1 MASLPHHYPHLS
13 LHLADRSLTPLVS
26 SSSPSPS
33 SPSSSLRHDAL
44 ARLASSALGVHDA
57 ASRLGLGAPQRVLVE
72 YGPRGP
78 LLIQTF
84 LDPATA
90 GAIAPGVPAASG
102 RPPREA
108 ATASTVAAAA
118 ATAGPLGGGTD
129 SLGTARRAVNGDYD
143 HRDDGDQ
150 RAAYETPHT
159 DDQVHGDE
167 AEPDALPPDVPPML
181 LGVIL
186 APSPD
191 EYSSARRATVRLE
204 RIGRQIQESWVAEG
218 DQPRP

>member
-1 MASLPHHYPHLS
+1 MANLPHHYPQLS
-13 LHLADRSLTPLVS
+13 LHLADRSLTPLVTSSSPS
-26 SSSPSPS
+26 SSSPS
-33 SPSSSLRHDAL
+33 SSSRHDAL

-90 GAIAPGVPAASG
+90 GAIAPGAPAGSG
-102 RPPREA
+102 RPQR
-108 ATASTVAAAA
+108 AA
-118 ATAGPLGGGTD
+118 ATAAAGPSSGGVD
-129 SLGTARRAVNGDYD
+129 SSPGMARRAVNGDYD
-143 HRDDGDQ
+143 RRDDGDQ

-159 DDQVHGDE
+159 DDQAHDNE
-167 AEPDALPPDVPPML
+167 TEPDALPPDVPPML
-181 LGVIL
+181 LGVII

>member
-1 MASLPHHYPHLS
+1 MASLPHHYPQLS
-13 LHLADRSLTPLVS
+13 LHLADRSLTPLVTSSSPS
-26 SSSPSPS
+26 SSSPS
-33 SPSSSLRHDAL
+33 SSSRHDAL

-90 GAIAPGVPAASG
+90 GAIAPRRPGRQWPAPAGSSNSG
-102 RPPREA
+102 
-108 ATASTVAAAA
+108 
-118 ATAGPLGGGTD
+118 G
-129 SLGTARRAVNGDYD
+129 RRAVNGDYD
-143 HRDDGDQ
+143 RRDDGDQ

-159 DDQVHGDE
+159 DDQAHDNE
-167 AEPDALPPDVPPML
+167 TEPDALPPDVPPML
-181 LGVIL
+181 LGVII

-218 DQPRP
+218 GQPRP